1 MAETLTQP
9 ADANLKKIS
18 PVRLFGRVTGVSGL
32 VVSCEGMNDT
42 AMGSR
47 CAVEDTV
54 GQTRAAEVVGC
65 YEGQTQLMLFG
76 ELQGVGPGCKVYV
89 DDMQPLVRAGPHF
102 IGRVVNGLG
111 EPVDDKGPLVVQGTK
126 EQMLKAAPP
135 LASRRQPVGE
145 KLDMGVKVLNT
156 FLPVCRGQRMGIF
169 SGSGVGK
176 SILMSMVAK
185 FSAADVNVIGLVGE
199 RGREVRE
206 FVEDQLGEEGM
217 KKTVL
222 VVATSDEPPLMRRQA
237 AYLTMALAE
246 YFRDQGQEVML
257 MIDSVTRFAMAQRE
271 IGLSAGEPPTTRGYT
286 PSVFSELPKLL
297 ERAGPGIERGN
308 ISAIFTILVE
318 GGDMDEPVA
327 DAVRGIIDG
336 HIVLTRRL
344 AERGHFP
351 AVDVL
356 QSISRMVP
364 QCLSEGENLAISKA
378 RQLLATYND
387 MEELIR
393 LGAYQQGSDAAVD
406 AAIAHYDLL
415 SEFLRQ
421 LPNERV
427 DMPGSFARLGD
438 IVSDV

>member
-1 MAETLTQP
+1 
-9 ADANLKKIS
+9 
-18 PVRLFGRVTGVSGL
+18 
-32 VVSCEGMNDT
+32 
-42 AMGSR
+42 MGSR
-47 CAVEDTV
+47 CVVEDTV

-65 YEGQTQLMLFG
+65 HDGQTQLMLFG
-76 ELQGVGPGCKVYV
+76 ELQGVGPGSKVYV
-89 DDMQPLVRAGPHF
+89 EDAQPVVRAGAHF

-111 EPVDDKGPLVVQGTK
+111 EPVDGKGPLVVHGGVDQL
-126 EQMLKAAPP
+126 LKAAPP
-135 LASRRQPVGE
+135 LASQRQPVGE
-145 KLDMGVKVLNT
+145 KLDIGVKVLNT
-156 FLPVCRGQRMGIF
+156 FLPICRGQRMGIF

-176 SILMSMVAK
+176 SVLMSMVAK

-206 FVEDQLGEEGM
+206 FIEDQLGEEGM

-222 VVATSDEPPLMRRQA
+222 VVATSDEPPLIRRQA
-237 AYLTMALAE
+237 AYLTTALAE

-286 PSVFSELPKLL
+286 PSVFAELPKLL
-297 ERAGPGIERGN
+297 ERAGPGTGRGN

-327 DAVRGIIDG
+327 DAVRGIVDG

-351 AVDVL
+351 AVDIL

-364 QCLSEGENLAISKA
+364 QCLSEEENNVVSKA
-378 RQLLATYND
+378 RQLLAAYND

-393 LGAYQQGSDAAVD
+393 LGAYQQGSDTTVD
-406 AAIAHYDLL
+406 AAIAHHDLL

-427 DMPGSFARLGD
+427 NMPGSFARLGE